1 MSIIAV
7 LLLSTT
13 FTVFAADDDKPSVAD
28 KALRYTIG
36 DSEEREALELDSQKN
51 NIVNFTL
58 DMEDDSNWI
67 ADYIEVGIFEA
78 KRSNPNEYSM
88 MQRVDGSGE
97 EMKILV
103 PLDGLQV
110 HINLGNS
117 SNYRTGARYQIAYRV
132 HMYSIDDKSLTA
144 WNVTSDCI
152 DPDATEE
159 GNIGW
164 TLLTM
169 DGEKFVLYTNSDP
182 KGTFEYLVKS
192 EDAYFTPPS
201 PWDATSGD
209 AVESGLTP
217 ETCSWQVSNP
227 YATEMRLYT
236 NNFKTQGTSTSTW
249 KDWLRVYGRNNVY
262 YYMNSPSVVDNKNPA
277 SAKVLKSTSKTPS
290 GSTSASTNGGW
301 IPLRESGNEAST
313 NGWVISY
320 NSDANSKKFSVN
332 RIEYRVPYEDITASE
347 IEQGNWNKSNG
358 RIQGYFKLTDED
370 EGDLLGMRVLCEGS
384 NGEIM
389 DLDTGCNIV
398 PGTLYELNIDLG
410 KYGIDDEDCIYT
422 VTYEVYDD
430 NGGESVINSDKIDTL
445 EIKMISEESIT
456 VERSE
461 VSGAS
466 EIDYWKK
473 DDEYK
478 EYEITVSDGI
488 KSDIRGIKQA
498 YIQYG
503 IARAITDEYTNARFV
518 TQPFI
523 TYDNFNDLG
532 PYCAGLFNSY
542 VSGNKIYA
550 SAFTGNYLYTVCS
563 EAQHVDI
570 KPIMLEEANN
580 SRLFGAVVYAN
591 DEYGNLVTSVQN
603 DTDQL
608 IKIDNNK
615 PYKVDY
621 SLSIKR
627 NGVSQSGVYR
637 TTGNYQ
643 TFLKSALNWIT
654 PDEYTNGT
662 GLAEAYDNTNGE
674 TSGIKQISYLMWKMT
689 PEEVNAYAI
698 SGGALDLY
706 VKSVVNGKNSYTLN
720 GKTVP
725 EYKYDWYRFDTGD
738 ESLPIEPDAGV
749 YKIDGLVTDGAGNE
763 SGLIEEEEIFL
774 AIDGKAPVID
784 IEDVSDAIRIETN
797 SEVLANNP
805 GVDYVSKWLDGV
817 EDCKF
822 DIKVIDEGTV
832 DGYYADVSN
841 VKAVEFG
848 ISDSTIFN
856 GIWNNATSNGDNTYR
871 IDASSVNAGVKYL
884 HIRAIDNAGNVARK
898 TIKIKLNSPMTL
910 TEIVVDET
918 SKDGIYA
925 TLEESLAPNG
935 IKTFIVRKNTSY
947 TNFGA
952 RIADADATDKAL
964 MKYKFTSNDTNEE
977 IVGGSEI
984 LPGPFNAVGGNYN
997 IFTVVYERLTE
1008 PGISLPDGI
1017 YTLTVDITDVKD
1029 DEDYRG
1035 IVDFADGYILGD
1047 GYGNDVL
1054 NPETKTASVQIVIK
1068 RTQPPAPTFN
1078 ITGDNISKDVEI
1090 IYPTETIPSLDCP
1103 ELNALIVRRY
1113 KTVSESAPVGV
1124 WNDYITPILGIT
1136 ERTTITAEYIDC
1148 AGNKSNASVIVLTDD
1163 IDGNNEEVSINPGG
1177 TDVKVDENRSSNTY
1191 YIGTRKK
1198 NDAGINNSEVFKFID

>member
-36 DSEEREALELDSQKN
+36 DSEEREPLELDGDNN
-51 NIVNFTL
+51 NIVDFTL
-58 DMEDDSNWI
+58 NMDDDADWI
-67 ADYIEVGIFEA
+67 ADYLEVGIFEA
-78 KRSNPNEYSM
+78 KKSNPDSYSI
-88 MQRVDGSGE
+88 MQRLDGSGE
-97 EMKILV
+97 MKISV
-103 PLDGLQV
+103 PIDGLQV

-132 HMYSIDDKSLTA
+132 HMHSVNDESITA
-144 WNVTSDCI
+144 WNVTNDCI

-164 TLLTM
+164 VLLTM

-182 KGTFEYLVKS
+182 KGTFEYIVKS
-192 EDAYFTPPS
+192 EDVYFTPPS
-201 PWDATSGD
+201 PWGATSGD
-209 AVESGLTP
+209 SVESGLTP

-236 NNFKTQGTSTSTW
+236 NNFITQGNSTSTW
-249 KDWLRVYGRNNVY
+249 KDWLRVYGDNNTY
-262 YYMNSPSVVDNKNPA
+262 YYMNSPSVADNVSPT
-277 SAKVLKSTSKTPS
+277 SSEILMSTSKTPS
-290 GSTSASTNGGW
+290 GTPTTSENGGW
-301 IPLRESGNEAST
+301 IPLRESGNEAGV

-320 NSDANSKKFSVN
+320 NSDDNSKQFSVN

-347 IEQGNWNKSNG
+347 IEQGYWNKSNG
-358 RIQGYFKLTDED
+358 HIQGYFKLTDED
-370 EGDLLGMRVLCEGS
+370 EGDLLGMRVTFNGS
-384 NGEIM
+384 GGEF
-389 DLDTGCNIV
+389 LELNTGNNIV
-398 PGTLYELNIDLG
+398 PGTLYELNIDLA
-410 KYGIDDEDCIYT
+410 KYGIDDEDCVYD

-430 NGGESVINSDKIDTL
+430 NGGKSVIDSDKMDTL
-445 EIKMISEESIT
+445 AIKMISEESVT
-456 VERSE
+456 VERE
-461 VSGAS
+461 VVPGAS

-473 DDEYK
+473 DDSYK
-478 EYEITVSDGI
+478 GYDITVDSGI
-488 KSDIRGIKQA
+488 KSDINGNKQA

-503 IARAITDEYTNARFV
+503 ISNALTDDYKNSRFV
-518 TQPFI
+518 TQPFLVYSN
-523 TYDNFNDLG
+523 TGDVG
-532 PYCAGLFNSY
+532 PYCAGLFASD
-542 VSGNKIYA
+542 VSGNSLYA
-550 SAFTGNYLYTVCS
+550 NAFTENYLYSVCS
-563 EAQHVDI
+563 EGQLLDI
-570 KPIMLEEANN
+570 KPAMLEEGNESN
-580 SRLFGAVVYAN
+580 LFGAVVYAN
-591 DEYGNLVTSVQN
+591 DEFGNLVVTVQN
-603 DTDQL
+603 SPTQY
-608 IKIDNNK
+608 IKIDNSNPHK
-615 PYKVDY
+615 ADFN
-621 SLSIKR
+621 LSIKR
-627 NGVSQSGVYR
+627 NGVNQSGLYR

-654 PDEYTNGT
+654 PEEYDDGT
-662 GLAEAYDNTNGE
+662 VLIEAYDATTGAI
-674 TSGIKQISYLMWKMT
+674 SGLENMSYAMFKMT
-689 PEEVNAYAI
+689 PEDVSTYSMDNTI
-698 SGGALDLY
+698 SDMY
-706 VKSVVNGKNSYTLN
+706 VKNIQGTKTSHNSNGE
-720 GKTVP
+720 TVADFAY
-725 EYKYDWYRFDTGD
+725 EWFKFNTEDA
-738 ESLPIEPDAGV
+738 LPVEPTVGV
-749 YKIDGLVTDGAGNE
+749 YKLDGNITDGAENE
-763 SGLIEEEEIFL
+763 SGRIDKQEIFL
-774 AIDGKAPVID
+774 AIDGKAPTID
-784 IEDVSDAIRIETN
+784 LEDVSDTLRLETN
-797 SEVLANNP
+797 PEVVAKNP
-805 GVDYVSKWLDGV
+805 DVDYISKWLDGV

-822 DIKVIDEGTV
+822 DIKVTDEGTA
-832 DGYYADVSN
+832 DGKYADISN

-848 ISDSTIFN
+848 ISDSTVFN
-856 GIWNNATSNGDNTYR
+856 GIWNSTVDNNDGTYS

-884 HIRAIDNAGNVARK
+884 HIRAIDNAGNVNSK
-898 TIKIKLNSPMTL
+898 IIKLKLNSPMTL

-918 SKDGIYA
+918 SQDGIYA
-925 TLEESLAPNG
+925 TLTESLAPNG
-935 IKTFIVRKNTSY
+935 VKTYIVRKNTSY

-952 RIADADATDKAL
+952 RIADADATDKAF
-964 MKYKFTSNDTNEE
+964 MRYKFTSNDTSEE

-1008 PGISLPDGI
+1008 PGISIPDGI

-1029 DEDYRG
+1029 DEDYRS

-1054 NPETKTASVQIVIK
+1054 NPETKTASVQIVVK

-1090 IYPTETIPSLDCP
+1090 IYPTETIPSLNCP

-1124 WNDYITPILGIT
+1124 WNDYITPIIGIT

-1163 IDGNNEEVSINPGG
+1163 IDGPGEEVSINPGG